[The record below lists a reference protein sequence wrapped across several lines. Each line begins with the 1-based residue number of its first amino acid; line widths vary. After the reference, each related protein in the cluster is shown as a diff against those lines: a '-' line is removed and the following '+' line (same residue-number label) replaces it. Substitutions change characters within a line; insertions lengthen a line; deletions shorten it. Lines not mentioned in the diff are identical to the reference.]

1 VKIFEKINNSVTNQT
16 VLLRLIYQSSETFIF
31 LKQKKISS
39 MKKLI
44 LGILAITLFIGV
56 TSAQTPVELIA
67 KAKKAVKNIGGKKE
81 KVAEAQ
87 AAVDAMMG
95 AAENKTNWEALL
107 WKGKL
112 YNEMSSYDNLMRSTN
127 QLLGKQYKS
136 EYAKAGLMAVEPL
149 LAAMKATQ
157 DKKQIKD
164 IISALSEC
172 QSYVNNNGSEQTDV
186 KDYKGAYQSFKSVL
200 DVHDV
205 LKANATKSTLD
216 KADDYN
222 KQLYLVALL
231 STYSEN
237 EKDAMPI
244 YKKLIELK
252 KDTSF
257 VYSSMYKATV
267 ETDRELAMTYLEEGS
282 KKYPEDS
289 QLLFTKIN
297 HLLKDGKLEALVGQL
312 KDAIKKEPKNVTL
325 YFTLGN
331 VLDNLAQAEK
341 DETKQKAYAAEALEY
356 YNKTLELDAK
366 NVDAIYSIGASFYN
380 KAAIFSK
387 DMKKLESDF
396 SKEGQKKYDAA
407 EKLMMGEFDKALP
420 YFQKAESLNP
430 NDRNTLIALKEIFAR
445 KNDLKTANDFK
456 ARLQTI
462 EDGGKN
468 KESFFKQ

>member
-1 VKIFEKINNSVTNQT
+1 
-16 VLLRLIYQSSETFIF
+16 
-31 LKQKKISS
+31 

-44 LGILAITLFIGV
+44 LGIVALMLFIGT
-56 TSAQTPVELIA
+56 TSAQTPVELIS

-81 KVAEAQ
+81 KLAEAQ

-95 AAENKTNWEALL
+95 ASENQTNWEALL
-107 WKGKL
+107 WKGKM
-112 YNEMSSYDNLMRSTN
+112 YNEMASIDNLMRSTN
-127 QLLGKQYKS
+127 QLLGKPYKAEFTKS
-136 EYAKAGLMAVEPL
+136 GLMAGDAL
-149 LAAMKATQ
+149 LASMKATQ
-157 DKKQIKD
+157 DKKQIKE
-164 IISALSEC
+164 ITAALSEA
-172 QSYVNNNGSEQTDV
+172 QVSVNNYGSDLTDA
-186 KDYKGAYQSFKSVL
+186 KDYLNSYKSFKSVL
-200 DVHDV
+200 EIHEV
-205 LKANATKSTLD
+205 LKANGVKSTLD
-216 KADDYN
+216 KVEDYN

-231 STYSEN
+231 STYAEM

-244 YKKLIELK
+244 YKKMIDAK

-257 VYSSMYKATV
+257 IYSAMYKATV
-267 ETDRELAMTYLEEGS
+267 ETNREQALQYLEEGA
-282 KKYPEDS
+282 KKYPEDT
-289 QLLFTKIN
+289 QILFTKIN
-297 HLLKDGKLEALVGQL
+297 HFLKDGKLEALVVQL

-341 DETKQKAYAAEALEY
+341 DETKQKAYAAEAIDY
-356 YNKTLELDAK
+356 YNQTLALDAK

-380 KAAIFSK
+380 KAAVFSK

-445 KNDLKTANDFK
+445 KNDLEKTKEFK
-456 ARLQTI
+456 ARLDNIDAGT
-462 EDGGKN
+462 KN
-468 KESFFKQ
+468 PTSFFKQ